1 MPGQAERRT
10 RLMAVAS
17 ELAEPPAV
25 MAYYAVPPGRAAWGP
40 GWYMGP
46 DLHELTYIGYSA
58 AAAEVRLIEMV
69 RDEARAEA

>member
-1 MPGQAERRT
+1 MR
-10 RLMAVAS
+10 VARD
-17 ELAEPPAV
+17 LAEPPTV
-25 MAYYAVPPGRAAWGP
+25 MAYYAVPPGRGAHGP

-46 DLHELTYIGYSA
+46 DYKHLTYLGYSA